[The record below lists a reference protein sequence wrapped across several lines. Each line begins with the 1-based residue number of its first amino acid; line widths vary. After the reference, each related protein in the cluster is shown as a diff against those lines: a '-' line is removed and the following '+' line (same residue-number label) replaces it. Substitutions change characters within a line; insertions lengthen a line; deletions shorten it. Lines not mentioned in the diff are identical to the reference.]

1 MNCKKKTFNRTI
13 DLVNMIDCKPSGE
26 WKINLTIKINFS
38 SSRGSNEKQLM
49 NSKNGN
55 IEIMIGNDA
64 DKTINDLFSLLSCRY
79 EIGLE
84 ESIKVSDFI

>member
-1 MNCKKKTFNRTI
+1 MKCKKKTFNRTI
-13 DLVNMIDCKPSGE
+13 DLVNMIDGKPSGE

-64 DKTINDLFSLLSCRY
+64 DEIINDLFTSFPCSY

-84 ESIKVSDFI
+84 E